1 MPTILINNAGVVMG
15 GNLLDLSIEQV
26 EKSIAV
32 NLLAHFYTIKTFLP
46 AMVRAGRG
54 TIVTVASVIGI
65 TGAAQLTDYAAAKA
79 GLITMH
85 TSLSAELRSEHPEIK
100 MVLVTPGQLSTA
112 LFEGVKTPSR
122 FFAPIVEPVEV
133 AKEIIATIDKGESD
147 ILAMP
152 LYTRW
157 AGWLNVMPVG
167 VQRVARWMSGIDVG
181 MKTFKKETNKE

>member
-1 MPTILINNAGVVMG
+1 MG
-15 GNLLDLSIEQV
+15 GNLLDLAIEQV

-46 AMVRAGRG
+46 GMLRAGRG

-65 TGAAQLTDYAAAKA
+65 TGAAQLTDYAAAKG
-79 GLITMH
+79 GLIAMH

-100 MVLVTPGQLSTA
+100 MVLVTPGQLSTP

-133 AKEIIATIDKGESD
+133 AKEIIATVDKGESD

-152 LYTRW
+152 LYARW

-167 VQRVARWMSGIDVG
+167 VQRVARWMSGVDIG

>member
-1 MPTILINNAGVVMG
+1 MPTILINNAGIVMG

-32 NLLAHFYTIKTFLP
+32 NLLAHFYTIKIFLP
-46 AMVRAGRG
+46 AMIRAGRG

-79 GLITMH
+79 GLIAMH

-100 MVLVTPGQLSTA
+100 MVLITPGQLSTP

-122 FFAPIVEPVEV
+122 FFAPIVEPIEV
-133 AKEIIATIDKGESD
+133 AKEIIATVDKGESD

-152 LYTRW
+152 LYARW

-167 VQRVARWMSGIDVG
+167 VQRVARWMSGVDVG
-181 MKTFKKETNKE
+181 MKTFKKETKKE